1 MSEIGKE
8 DLKKTY
14 RSKKDPKI
22 RAKILA
28 AHMVGVYEESIGK
41 TATNLMQSERW
52 VRDWLKRH
60 DEGTLSKITMAFPCF
75 SWKRL
80 RRQITPQPLG
90 SPSSRAP
97 PPPG

>member
-8 DLKKTY
+8 DLKKAY

-22 RAKILA
+22 RARILV

-52 VRDWLKRH
+52 VRD
-60 DEGTLSKITMAFPCF
+60 
-75 SWKRL
+75 
-80 RRQITPQPLG
+80 
-90 SPSSRAP
+90 
-97 PPPG
+97 